1 MEGPHATAS
10 SFMHIGDRI
19 TLFHELSNGYLGA
32 EGFSNTQV
40 AIDVDDGVVAGDK
53 TRSESRDAIFV
64 VHGAAN
70 YNAAM
75 KIKAY
80 QAKNGMTMDEVQSDP
95 TCRTLL
101 LEKAKEDK
109 LNLEEF
115 EQSTGK
121 PVRYGMVVQLQHDTS
136 HKFIVVTRESAEL
149 NKDGRRVMLDGNAGE
164 GAWFKIMPR
173 LRVHSEGEKIHVD
186 DPVMLESVDS
196 NLRLSADPH
205 AQLADGRKECSAAQ
219 NGSTFKLD
227 LYRSYDKHRRAQ
239 QTLLGGQAVRLIH
252 KEAEGYIG
260 SDHRRAQLGLPV
272 YVQNAE
278 VMHKHGSSN
287 TIWLIEKSTPG
298 KPFDGG
304 TCLWEGQY
312 RLRHLA
318 TGRLLAVIME
328 PRLGLG

>member
-1 MEGPHATAS
+1 M
-10 SFMHIGDRI
+10 
-19 TLFHELSNGYLGA
+19 TL
-32 EGFSNTQV
+32 
-40 AIDVDDGVVAGDK
+40 
-53 TRSESRDAIFV
+53 
-64 VHGAAN
+64 
-70 YNAAM
+70 
-75 KIKAY
+75 
-80 QAKNGMTMDEVQSDP
+80 
-95 TCRTLL
+95 TLAL
-101 LEKAKEDK
+101 TL
-109 LNLEEF
+109 
-115 EQSTGK
+115 T
-121 PVRYGMVVQLQHDTS
+121 
-136 HKFIVVTRESAEL
+136 
-149 NKDGRRVMLDGNAGE
+149 
-164 GAWFKIMPR
+164 
-173 LRVHSEGEKIHVD
+173 
-186 DPVMLESVDS
+186 
-196 NLRLSADPH
+196 RLSADPH
-205 AQLADGRKECSAAQ
+205 AQLTDGRKECSAAQ

-227 LYRSYDKHRRAQ
+227 LYRSYEKHRRAQ

>member
-1 MEGPHATAS
+1 M
-10 SFMHIGDRI
+10 
-19 TLFHELSNGYLGA
+19 TL
-32 EGFSNTQV
+32 TQ
-40 AIDVDDGVVAGDK
+40 DL
-53 TRSESRDAIFV
+53 
-64 VHGAAN
+64 
-70 YNAAM
+70 
-75 KIKAY
+75 
-80 QAKNGMTMDEVQSDP
+80 
-95 TCRTLL
+95 TL
-101 LEKAKEDK
+101 
-109 LNLEEF
+109 
-115 EQSTGK
+115 T
-121 PVRYGMVVQLQHDTS
+121 
-136 HKFIVVTRESAEL
+136 
-149 NKDGRRVMLDGNAGE
+149 
-164 GAWFKIMPR
+164 
-173 LRVHSEGEKIHVD
+173 
-186 DPVMLESVDS
+186 
-196 NLRLSADPH
+196 RLSADPH

-227 LYRSYDKHRRAQ
+227 LYRSYDKHHRAQ

-328 PRLGLG
+328 PRLGLGLRSGLGFRVSVRALGLGLGLGLRLALVSGLALG